1 MTRLCLL
8 FAFAF
13 YSVYANSQFTL
24 SGEVTD
30 DNGEKLAGAN
40 ILIEGTTKGTTTDF
54 QGKYKIPDIESGTY
68 KVVMSYVGYE
78 TIKREIIVKND
89 VVIVF
94 AAKPSITF
102 SDEVVVKGLRASAN
116 DPITKTEV
124 KKSDFEKQNIGQDLP
139 VLLSLTPSSVTT
151 SDAGAGVGYTG
162 IRIRGADASRTNVT
176 INGVPLNDAESQGVF
191 WVDIPDF
198 AENVENIQIQRG
210 VGTSTYGTG
219 SFGAGMNLQ
228 STSYNP
234 LPYSEVKLSGGS
246 FGTFKNTIGIGTGL
260 LNSKFTFDARVS
272 MIKSE
277 GFIDRSSSELQAYFL
292 TAGYYSANDI
302 IKVNIFGGKEQT
314 YQAWNGIPKVKLN
327 NDTKGIQDY
336 IADNYYSKADSENM
350 VNSNPRTYNFFTY
363 KNQTDNYNQNHYQV
377 HYLRKI
383 NNMISANITFHY
395 TRGLGYYEEYKPS
408 QNLAAYQLEEI
419 HINDSVISNT
429 DIIRRLYLDND
440 FYGLIGS
447 LNYSGK
453 ETDISIGGALNEY
466 YGRHYGRVIWSTYA
480 SNGAIDHEWYHGKG
494 IKDDLTLYLK
504 INHKL
509 SDDLYLYCDMQHRNI
524 QYDIK
529 GTDKN
534 IRNIGQTHTFTFL
547 NPKVGAT
554 FKLDDFNS
562 MYVFYGIS
570 QKEPTRANYVD
581 RKPGNSIP
589 KPEKLYNFEMGYK
602 LVYSN
607 ITAGL
612 NYYMMVYTDQL
623 VLTGALNDVGDPLM
637 MNVNKSSRQGIELEI
652 SYNKGEWFK
661 WMANATIS
669 SNKIRNFNDSLGVY
683 LDDGTYSSVFDKTYR
698 NVDIAFSPSVIVA
711 NTLSFSFSK
720 NIFTDLQSKY
730 VGKQFID
737 NTQSD
742 ERMLK
747 GYFVN
752 NLVIKYLIKTK
763 FIKYASFSLIV
774 NNLFNSYYLTNGWV
788 YRYKYA
794 EKIYTIDGYFP
805 QAGINFLAGLKVNF

>member
-13 YSVYANSQFTL
+13 YSVCANGQFTV
-24 SGEVTD
+24 SGEVKD
-30 DNGEKLAGAN
+30 ENGEKLAGAN
-40 ILIEGTTKGTTTDF
+40 ILIEGTKKVATTDF
-54 QGKYKIPDIESGTY
+54 DGKYKIPDIESGTY
-68 KVVMSYVGYE
+68 NVVMSYVGYE
-78 TIKREIIVKND
+78 TIRREVIVKND
-89 VVIVF
+89 VVILF
-94 AAKPSITF
+94 AAKPSVTF
-102 SDEVVVKGLRASAN
+102 SDEVIVKGLRASSN
-116 DPITKTEV
+116 DPITKTEI
-124 KKSDFEKQNIGQDLP
+124 KKSDLEKQNIGQDLP
-139 VLLSLTPSSVTT
+139 VLLSLTTSSVTT

-162 IRIRGADASRTNVT
+162 IRIRGSDASRTNVT

-234 LPYSEVKLSGGS
+234 LPYTEVKSSAGS

-260 LNSKFTFDARVS
+260 LSSKFTFDARMS
-272 MIKSE
+272 MIKSD
-277 GFIDRSSSELQAYFL
+277 GFIDRSSSDLQAYFL

-302 IKVNIFGGKEQT
+302 VKVNIFGGQEQT

-327 NDTKGIQDY
+327 NDSSAIQEY
-336 IADNYYSKADSENM
+336 IADNYFNKTDSENL

-377 HYLRKI
+377 HYIRKI
-383 NNMISANITFHY
+383 SNAISANITFHY

-419 HINDSVISNT
+419 KIKDSIITNS
-429 DIIRRLYLDND
+429 DLIRRLYLDND

-447 LNYSGK
+447 FNYTDK
-453 ETDISIGGALNEY
+453 ETDVSIGGALNEY
-466 YGRHYGRVIWSTYA
+466 FGRHYGRVIWATYA

-494 IKDDLTLYLK
+494 IKDDLTYYLK

-509 SDDLYLYCDMQHRNI
+509 SQKLILYCDLQYRNI

-534 IRNIGQTHTFTFL
+534 LRNIGQTHSFTFF
-547 NPKVGAT
+547 NPKFGAT
-554 FKLDDFNS
+554 FKLSDLNS
-562 MYVFYGIS
+562 VYVFYGIS
-570 QKEPTRANYVD
+570 RKEPTRANYVD
-581 RKPGNSIP
+581 RKPGDTIP
-589 KPEKLYNFEMGYK
+589 KPEKLYNYEMGYK
-602 LVYSN
+602 FNFSN
-607 ITAGL
+607 FTAGL
-612 NYYMMVYTDQL
+612 NYYMMYYTDQL

-637 MNVNKSSRQGIELEI
+637 MNVSKSLRQGLELEI
-652 SYNKGEWFK
+652 SYKFAEWFQ
-661 WMANATIS
+661 WHANATLS
-669 SNKIRNFNDSLGVY
+669 SNKIRNFTDSLGVSH
-683 LDDGTYSSVFDKTYR
+683 DDGTYSSVFDSTYR
-698 NVDIAFSPSVIVA
+698 NVDIAFSPSFVA
-711 NTLSFSFSK
+711 ASTLSFRLSK
-720 NIFTDLQSKY
+720 NFSADLQSKY

-737 NTQSD
+737 NTQSND
-742 ERMLK
+742 RKLK
-747 GYFVN
+747 RYFVN
-752 NLVIKYLIKTK
+752 NLIFNCFINPKIIKS
-763 FIKYASFSLIV
+763 ASFSLII

-794 EKIYTIDGYFP
+794 DKIYTIDGYFP